1 MPGTQGALDNYY
13 YYLQLLSIIHYG
25 EGFSQHSY
33 TKPNSHSQDNCDV
46 PLSTSSTC
54 ARLWKSV
61 TLQNTTEPVAM
72 FSLWVS
78 AHQVLFVQI
87 PAILFVQKNF
97 FSSLIAVRY
106 PEYLLHLGIKPA
118 SSATLTLAS
127 GFTTQSP
134 GKPKMQ
140 DTHKFFLT
148 KQDTSSGPYGF
159 KKYNKQKINLHVS
172 HHKKNTYSI
181 SHLW

>member
-33 TKPNSHSQDNCDV
+33 TKPSSHSQDNCDV

-61 TLQNTTEPVAM
+61 TLQNTTEPLAM

-106 PEYLLHLGIKPA
+106 CQVNLATREIHLSIYM
-118 SSATLTLAS
+118 
-127 GFTTQSP
+127 SP
-134 GKPKMQ
+134 
-140 DTHKFFLT
+140 FF
-148 KQDTSSGPYGF
+148 SFF
-159 KKYNKQKINLHVS
+159 KLSLVS
-172 HHKKNTYSI
+172 WPTFL
-181 SHLW
+181 SHSF